1 MAKSHRD
8 ALALDSFVGFG
19 SFSLSGVLLGSMGMD
34 IRWTSKKAPYVAAT
48 FAVLLGCA
56 CMAAGLKLR
65 KGQRLEPSDQNRTP
79 QALGSSLKSNPHP
92 GELDGDLIEVND
104 ASMIGTR
111 DAEAASSGRGR
122 IELHCAL
129 SQSVN
134 FDSKMR

>member
-1 MAKSHRD
+1 MFPLPIYQAVIGNLLKTRLCGRLKLIARNSSVNGEMAKSHRD

-65 KGQRLEPSDQNRTP
+65 KGQRLEPS
-79 QALGSSLKSNPHP
+79 
-92 GELDGDLIEVND
+92 
-104 ASMIGTR
+104 
-111 DAEAASSGRGR
+111 
-122 IELHCAL
+122 
-129 SQSVN
+129 
-134 FDSKMR
+134 